1 MKAFRNRMSDKPV
14 PAISFSKMILI
25 SVIAYA
31 SDLVLLARQKQS
43 LQDLLDA
50 ASSAA
55 TTIGLEFRQDKSASL
70 SLVKSKRAEHQDEPV
85 QRNVFTI

>member
-1 MKAFRNRMSDKPV
+1 
-14 PAISFSKMILI
+14 MILI